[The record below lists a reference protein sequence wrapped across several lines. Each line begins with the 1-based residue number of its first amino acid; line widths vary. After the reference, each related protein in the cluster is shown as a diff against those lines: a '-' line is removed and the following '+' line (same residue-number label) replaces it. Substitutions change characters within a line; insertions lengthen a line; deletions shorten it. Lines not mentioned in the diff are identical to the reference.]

1 MPTQQQDYILR
12 HIETISRLIARL
24 RRKGKPLEPEDTAEV
39 NDALLLTLQLQ
50 EKNFGMPAAQFLAL
64 PADEQVAAL
73 KRAET
78 KTAGHERCLTYA
90 TLLKHTAELY
100 AFRGSSDLA
109 LGARLLALHVAVAVA
124 LDQPIDVATVRAL
137 VRELLVVLD
146 GADLPPPTRALL
158 DQFSAGAAC
167 V

>member
-1 MPTQQQDYILR
+1 MPTQQQEYNLR

-64 PADEQVAAL
+64 AADEQVAAL

-78 KTAGHERCLTYA
+78 KSAGHERCLTYA

-100 AFRGSSDLA
+100 AYRGSSDLA
-109 LGARLLALHVAVAVA
+109 LGARLLGLHVAVSVA
-124 LDQPIDVATVRAL
+124 LDHPADAAAVQTL
-137 VRELLVVLD
+137 VRDLLTVLD
-146 GADLPPPTRALL
+146 GADLPPPTRELL
-158 DQFSAGAAC
+158 DQLGAGAA
-167 V
+167 

>member
-24 RRKGKPLEPEDTAEV
+24 RRKGKPLEPEDTAEL
-39 NDALLLTLQLQ
+39 NDALVLTLQLQ

-64 PADEQVAAL
+64 AADEQVAAL

-78 KTAGHERCLTYA
+78 KSAGHERCLTYA

-100 AFRGSSDLA
+100 AYRGSSDLA
-109 LGARLLALHVAVAVA
+109 LGARLLGLHVAVSVA
-124 LDQPIDVATVRAL
+124 LDHPADAAAVQTL
-137 VRELLVVLD
+137 VRDLLTVLD
-146 GADLPPPTRALL
+146 GADLPPPTRELL
-158 DQFSAGAAC
+158 DQLGAGAA
-167 V
+167 

>member
-24 RRKGKPLEPEDTAEV
+24 RRKGKPLEPEDTAEL
-39 NDALLLTLQLQ
+39 NDALVLTLQLQ
-50 EKNFGMPAAQFLAL
+50 EKNFGMPATQFLAL
-64 PADEQVAAL
+64 SADAQFAAL
-73 KRAET
+73 NRAET

-109 LGARLLALHVAVAVA
+109 LGARLLALHVAVSVA
-124 LDQPIDVATVRAL
+124 LDHPIEAATVRAL
-137 VRELLVVLD
+137 VSELLAILD
-146 GADLPPPTRALL
+146 GADLPPPTRELL
-158 DQFSAGAAC
+158 DQFAAS
-167 V
+167 